1 MSELNQTASTL
12 NHAVGR
18 CTDAWNQSYQQEF
31 SRIRSEALCQHAA
44 RRAFSNA
51 MPPLIGYDNIRDFFA
66 CCAQGVLLG
75 ALDPQKSAKL
85 LYAAQV
91 ALSSARY
98 QPAPPKSAEL

>member
-1 MSELNQTASTL
+1 MWNRAYRADLSINQTK
-12 NHAVGR
+12 
-18 CTDAWNQSYQQEF
+18 
-31 SRIRSEALCQHAA
+31 AA
-44 RRAFSNA
+44 AMLTAGHTFCEA
-51 MPPLIGYDNIRDFFA
+51 MPQLDGYDNIRDFIA

-98 QPAPPKSAEL
+98 QPAQTKSSEG

>member
-1 MSELNQTASTL
+1 MSEPNQSASTI
-12 NHAVGR
+12 NPAVAR
-18 CTDAWNQSYQQEF
+18 CTNAWNQSYQQEF
-31 SRIRSEALCQHAA
+31 SRTRSEALAQHTA

-51 MPPLIGYDNIRDFFA
+51 MPPLVGQENIRDFIA

-91 ALSSARY
+91 ALSAFRS
-98 QPAPPKSAEL
+98 QPAPAKSSVD